1 MTPVSCFKGYKIR
14 IEQNNNNKFPTFSL
28 QFLTFQNGLERDINY
43 FLLVPRH
50 FMRGSYDLW
59 ASVRWQ
65 SFAICNTCI
74 FKEGLDGVK
83 C

>member
-14 IEQNNNNKFPTFSL
+14 TEQNNNNKFPTFSL
-28 QFLTFQNGLERDINY
+28 EFLTSQNGLERDINY

-59 ASVRWQ
+59 AFVRWQ
-65 SFAICNTCI
+65 SFAIFKTCI
-74 FKEGLDGVK
+74 FKEGLHGV
-83 C
+83 